1 MPSKRDQRLVQS
13 EKAII
18 EAAIKTFL
26 LNPDAGMS
34 EIAQESGVGR
44 TTLYRHYD
52 SKQALVQAVALQ
64 CLEEID
70 KVLEPVYGM
79 QGRQA
84 IEATFELLLP
94 VADRYRF
101 LNILWSQ
108 AERDPLVSQKMDQS
122 TQDMAWLL
130 QQAQQNGEIDPTLPL
145 VWLTTFFDMTLYA
158 AWDLLAREELTT
170 EDAVRFAAR
179 SFFSGCGT
187 GVVL

>member
-34 EIAQESGVGR
+34 EIAQVSGVGR

-52 SKQALVQAVALQ
+52 SKQALVQAVALH

-70 KVLEPVYGM
+70 AVLEPVYSM

-101 LNILWSQ
+101 LSHIWSE
-108 AERDPLVSQKMDQS
+108 AEDDPMVSKKMHESDR
-122 TQDMAWLL
+122 DMAWLL
-130 QQAQQNGEIDPTLPL
+130 QQAQQIGEIDKALPA
-145 VWLTTFFDMTLYA
+145 VWLTMFFDMTLYS
-158 AWDLLAREELTT
+158 AWALLEREELST
-170 EDAVRFAAR
+170 EEAVRFATR
-179 SFFSGCGT
+179 SFFQGCAT
-187 GVVL
+187 DKP